1 MKSLELKH
9 NEERNKE
16 NKREKEKEMQI
27 LLSFNEFFQGSSD

>member
-9 NEERNKE
+9 NEERHKE

-27 LLSFNEFFQGSSD
+27 LPSFNEFFQGSSD